1 MTTPSEIANQLLS
14 LVEAVLS
21 DLESEHAPGLDLPR
35 VHGGY
40 LVGPDARADLAFTL
54 SLLHEAGVE
63 QVAGLQCADIALD
76 IVRQLDGTKTH
87 SFYSYRTAETLL
99 RFGGLDDNPA
109 LKAWNEADLANAA
122 EAIDSSSMLE
132 ALAAGQLPNNYAVVL
147 TRCEFDR
154 FRLGRLP
161 DEGVLDT
168 LIDKVSA
175 LFTQL
180 PTSWLDDF
188 GGANFDI
195 YTPDVYLFAEPFAER
210 LGSAWSTGFQ
220 KVLSDVADL
229 ATPQGAIVWGRSTGA
244 LGVVMNIE
252 LGATALSRA
261 LTDDPEGWLGKA
273 ELATRQIGGWF
284 EDGLV
289 NAHKHRSTM
298 FYRGPQRRLQ
308 MTFDLLGKLV
318 QASLELQKADP
329 VDAATPA
336 ASFQA
341 VDRLIVLDPRSNA
354 SVWTHRGRGVDFVLP
369 FVGGFWVDYTSALR
383 WPGTYEVPVNNN
395 QLAAM
400 LPVVHADGIVR
411 TTFGTPDSIQHTD
424 GQLDV
429 SFKQFTPL
437 DSALTVPEDPDSP
450 DTHASETGPIA
461 GFRYARYRVDRRS
474 VVVDETL
481 RFERHPDTIDG
492 ISLQIPETSKR
503 RLLVEFETDH
513 RCTTRVIDTA
523 GMLAHRSFWNEHVRV
538 HEIDLEPAPEIN
550 FTWKVTPQLL
560 VACTA
565 AGHWYNRSLYDAL
578 GERTADHE
586 AGPLLDDP
594 AALSEF
600 DVFHLHWPEWFA
612 GTDPDRTREVIAN
625 LRAAGIPIL
634 WTQHNRKPHYF
645 SDARESYRIWCSEA
659 DGVIHHSRYG
669 REVMEADYGYGDHT
683 RHLVAPHGHWGQR
696 LEPLRPAG
704 GKAEAEESLGLSPAG
719 LRLGIIGAPRE
730 EKNVQLVIDAVH
742 ACERD
747 DVQLCVWSL
756 AGEELPDD
764 DRIVV
769 AEQYELVDLE
779 VYARRLFSLDALVMP
794 YREPMLTTGV
804 AADAIGAGIGS
815 VVSDWGYLDEALGPA
830 GIPYGS
836 TVEDLAACIDS
847 LSDDELHSAGAAA
860 TALQADTDWS
870 TVAETTYNFIEGL
883 VADH

>member
-1 MTTPSEIANQLLS
+1 MTTPADLANRLLD
-14 LVEAVLS
+14 LVTAVLS
-21 DLESEHAPGLDLPR
+21 DLESEQAPGLDLPR

-54 SLLHEAGVE
+54 SLLHEAGVKE
-63 QVAGLQCADIALD
+63 VAGLQCADVALE
-76 IVRQLDGTKTH
+76 IVRQLDGPATH

-109 LKAWNEADLANAA
+109 LRAWNEADLANAA

-132 ALAAGQLPNNYAVVL
+132 ALAAGKLPNNYAVVL

-154 FRLGRLP
+154 SRLGRLP
-161 DEGVLDT
+161 DETVLDT
-168 LIDKVSA
+168 LINKVSA

-210 LGSAWSTGFQ
+210 LGTAWSTGFR

-252 LGATALSRA
+252 LGATAVSRE
-261 LTDDPEGWLGKA
+261 LTDDLHGWLGKT
-273 ELATRQIGGWF
+273 ELATRQISGWF
-284 EDGLV
+284 EHGLV
-289 NAHKHRSTM
+289 NAHQHKSTM

-308 MTFDLLGKLV
+308 MTLDLLGKLV
-318 QASLELQKADP
+318 QASLELQKAEP
-329 VDAATPA
+329 LDAATPA
-336 ASFQA
+336 ASFKA
-341 VDRLIVLDPRSNA
+341 VDRLITLDPRSNA
-354 SVWTHRGRGVDFVLP
+354 SVWAHRGKGAEFVLP
-369 FVGGFWVDYTSALR
+369 FVGGFWVDYTPALR

-400 LPVVHADGIVR
+400 LPAVHADGTVW
-411 TTFGTPDSIQHTD
+411 TTFGAPDSIQHTD
-424 GQLDV
+424 GQLEV
-429 SFKQFTPL
+429 SFNQFTSLRNPL
-437 DSALTVPEDPDSP
+437 TDSNSP
-450 DTHASETGPIA
+450 DLQDAHSIDTGPIA
-461 GFRYARYRVDRRS
+461 GSRRARYRVERRS

-481 RFERHPDTIDG
+481 RFERDPDTIDA

-503 RLLVEFETDH
+503 KLLVEFETEH

-538 HEIDLEPAPEIN
+538 HEIDLEPATEIN
-550 FTWKVTPQLL
+550 FTWKVTPQLR
-560 VACTA
+560 VASTA
-565 AGHWYNRSLYDAL
+565 AGHWYNRSLYDPL
-578 GERTADHE
+578 GDRVDDQE
-586 AGPLLDDP
+586 AIWLLDDP

-600 DVFHLHWPEWFA
+600 DLFHLHWPEWSA
-612 GTDPDRTREVIAN
+612 GTDPGRTRDVIAN

-634 WTQHNRKPHYF
+634 WTQHNRKPHLF
-645 SDARESYRIWCSEA
+645 PEARESYQIWCSEA
-659 DGVIHHSRYG
+659 DGVVHHSRYG
-669 REVMEADYGYGDHT
+669 RTVMESDYGYGAHT
-683 RHLVAPHGHWGQR
+683 RHLVTPHGHWGRR

-704 GKAEAEESLGLSPAG
+704 GKTEAEKSLGLSPTG
-719 LRLGIIGAPRE
+719 LRLGIVGAPRQ

-742 ACERD
+742 ACSRD

-756 AGEELPDD
+756 GDEKVPDD

-769 AEQYELVDLE
+769 TERYEVVDLE
-779 VYARRLFSLDALVMP
+779 VYASRLFSLDALVLP
-794 YREPMLTTGV
+794 YSEGMLTTGV
-804 AADAIGAGIGS
+804 AADAIGLGLAS
-815 VVSDWGYLDEALGPA
+815 LASDWEYLHEVLGPA
-830 GIPYGS
+830 GIFYGS
-836 TVEDLAACIDS
+836 TVEDLAACIDA
-847 LSDDELHSAGAAA
+847 LSDDELRRAGAAA

-870 TVAETTYNFIEGL
+870 VIAEVTYNFIEGL

>member
-1 MTTPSEIANQLLS
+1 MPTASDLANRLLD
-14 LVEAVLS
+14 LVKAVLS
-21 DLESEHAPGLDLPR
+21 DFESEHARGLDLPR

-63 QVAGLQCADIALD
+63 QVAGLQCADVALD
-76 IVRQLDGTKTH
+76 IVRELDGRMTH

-109 LKAWNEADLANAA
+109 LGAWNEADLANAA

-132 ALAAGQLPNNYAVVL
+132 ALAAGKLPNNYAVVL

-154 FRLGRLP
+154 SRLGRLP

-180 PTSWLDDF
+180 PTRWLDDF

-210 LGSAWSTGFQ
+210 LGTAWSTGFQ

-252 LGATALSRA
+252 LGATALSRR
-261 LTDDPEGWLGKA
+261 LTDDPKGWLGKA
-273 ELATRQIGGWF
+273 DLATRQISGWF

-308 MTFDLLGKLV
+308 MTLDLLGKLV
-318 QASLELQKADP
+318 QASLELQKAEP
-329 VDAATPA
+329 LDAATPA
-336 ASFQA
+336 ASFKA
-341 VDRLIVLDPRSNA
+341 VDKLITLDPRNNA
-354 SVWTHRGRGVDFVLP
+354 SVWTHRGKGVDFVLP
-369 FVGGFWVDYTSALR
+369 FVGGFWVDYTPALR

-395 QLAAM
+395 ELAAM
-400 LPVVHADGIVR
+400 LPAVHADGVVLDHLWGRQIRYSTR
-411 TTFGTPDSIQHTD
+411 TINSKSASSSSYRCKVSRPKRVTLIRNAAASVD
-424 GQLDV
+424 G
-429 SFKQFTPL
+429 S
-437 DSALTVPEDPDSP
+437 
-450 DTHASETGPIA
+450 
-461 GFRYARYRVDRRS
+461 RRARYRVDRRS

-481 RFERHPDTIDG
+481 RFERPSDTIDG

-503 RLLVEFETDH
+503 KLLVEFETDH

-538 HEIDLEPAPEIN
+538 HEIDLEPAAEIN
-550 FTWKVTPQLL
+550 FTWKITPQLR
-560 VACTA
+560 VASTA
-565 AGHWYNRSLYDAL
+565 AGHWYNRSLYDPL
-578 GERTADHE
+578 GERVADQE
-586 AGPLLDDP
+586 ATWLLDDP
-594 AALSEF
+594 AALCEF
-600 DVFHLHWPEWFA
+600 DVFHLHWPEWSA
-612 GTDPDRTREVIAN
+612 GTDPARTREVIAN

-634 WTQHNRKPHYF
+634 WTQHNRKPHF
-645 SDARESYRIWCSEA
+645 FPQARESYQIWCSEA
-659 DGVIHHSRYG
+659 DGVVHHSRYG
-669 REVMEADYGYGDHT
+669 RAVMESDYGYGDHT
-683 RHLVAPHGHWGQR
+683 RHLVAPHGHWGPR

-704 GKAEAEESLGLSPAG
+704 GKAEAEKSLGLAPTG
-719 LRLGIIGAPRE
+719 LRLGIVGAPRQN
-730 EKNVQLVIDAVH
+730 KDVQQVIDAVH
-742 ACERD
+742 ACNRD

-756 AGEELPDD
+756 ADEEVPDD

-769 AEQYELVDLE
+769 AERYGLVDLE

-794 YREPMLTTGV
+794 YSEGMLTTGIV
-804 AADAIGAGIGS
+804 ADAIGLGLAS
-815 VVSDWGYLDEALGPA
+815 LVSDWGYLDEALGPA
-830 GIPYGS
+830 GIFYGS
-836 TVEDLAACIDS
+836 TVEELTACIDG
-847 LSDDELHSAGAAA
+847 LTNDELRSAGAAGSCK
-860 TALQADTDWS
+860 TSRYRLVSHRGGDLQLHRGFGRRPL
-870 TVAETTYNFIEGL
+870 N
-883 VADH
+883 